1 MSEPEIESEYDTDYE
16 VGQDN
21 VRMLGLDIHNPV
33 FFLSAGLVIVFALAS
48 LVFPDA
54 SGAALQA
61 ARSWTLETFDWLFAA
76 TPPLILIF
84 CIGLAVSPLGRIRLG
99 GPDARP
105 EFRIHSW
112 VAMLF
117 AAGVGIGFRPLRN
130 LDQPFDQEFLAP
142 AYLDVGG
149 AVFLPGG
156 DLRHGAG
163 LTLSAPIIDDPSGG
177 VSTQAFT
184 QWAFTPSYH
193 LLLPLNRYLE
203 DMQHDII
210 QLQGRVGV
218 PLVVTSKLGDSGVD
232 FSVGLELGV
241 AVHIKIFA
249 GLGLYAEVQAGLY
262 GGTNDTV
269 HPLISVDGGLF
280 MDYEVLP

>member
-1 MSEPEIESEYDTDYE
+1 MGTHYGP
-16 VGQDN
+16 
-21 VRMLGLDIHNPV
+21 
-33 FFLSAGLVIVFALAS
+33 
-48 LVFPDA
+48 
-54 SGAALQA
+54 
-61 ARSWTLETFDWLFAA
+61 
-76 TPPLILIF
+76 
-84 CIGLAVSPLGRIRLG
+84 LAVLRRLSLLVVVVSSLAVG
-99 GPDARP
+99 SATARAQSDEVAGDARGGYAWGSGGGSAAP
-105 EFRIHSW
+105 AGEDPLRIQ
-112 VAMLF
+112 AF
-117 AAGVGIGFRPLRN
+117 AGVGIGFRPLRN

-218 PLVVTSKLGDSGVD
+218 PLDVTSKLGDSGVD